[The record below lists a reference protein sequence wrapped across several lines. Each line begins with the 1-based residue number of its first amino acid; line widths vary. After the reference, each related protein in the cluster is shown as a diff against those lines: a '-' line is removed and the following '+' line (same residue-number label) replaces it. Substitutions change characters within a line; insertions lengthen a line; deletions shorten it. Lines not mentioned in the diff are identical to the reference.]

1 MKILHTAD
9 WHLGHKLFNADRE
22 AEHQHVLDWLVD
34 YIKEESIELLII
46 AGDVFDTDSPPNF
59 ARKQYYS
66 FLCKLVDTCC
76 RNVVVVAGNHDSAN
90 MLDASGE
97 VLRLLN
103 VHVIGNL
110 PENRKEQIIEI
121 KDVKGKL
128 QAVVG
133 AVPYLRDRD
142 IRQGVAGQSFDER
155 LRALRLGIENHY
167 QEIADE
173 LEKYRKKN
181 IPILVTGHFYVSGGE
196 RDGRPNSIHI
206 GSLDVVDASC
216 FSTLFDYV
224 ALGHLHRPQ
233 VVDKKQH
240 IRYSGSL
247 IPMDFNEWNYK
258 QAVTLL
264 EFEKKKL
271 NKIQQIPVPL
281 LRKLIYY
288 QGEID
293 YIREKLSGLKTK
305 EGLSNWLKIELIT
318 ETYHPH
324 LEEELMSLLADK
336 NIEII
341 LLNQIAP
348 SNANLLKQK
357 QQQLQSLSDL
367 DPVEVFQMKLDTAK
381 INETEA
387 REELEHTFTE
397 LMNWMQERDNV

>member
-22 AEHQHVLDWLVD
+22 LEHQHVLDWLVD
-34 YIKEESIELLII
+34 YIKKESIELLII
-46 AGDVFDTDSPPNF
+46 AGDIFDTDSPPNF

-66 FLCKLVDTCC
+66 FLCRLVDTCC
-76 RNVVVVAGNHDSAN
+76 RNIVVVAGNHDSAN

-110 PENRKEQIIEI
+110 PEDRKEQIVEI
-121 KDVKGKL
+121 RDAKGKL
-128 QAVVG
+128 QVVVG

-155 LRALRLGIENHY
+155 LVALRLGIENHY
-167 QEIADE
+167 QEIANE
-173 LEKYRKKN
+173 LEVYRDAN
-181 IPILVTGHFYVSGGE
+181 IPIIVTGHFYVSGGA

-206 GSLDVVDASC
+206 GSLEVVEASC
-216 FSTLFDYV
+216 FSALFDYV

-233 VVDKKQH
+233 VVDKKEH

-258 QAVTLL
+258 QSVTLL
-264 EFEKKKL
+264 EFKKKAL
-271 NKIQQIPVPL
+271 NKIKQIPVPL

-293 YIREKLSGLKTK
+293 YIKEKLAGLKPK

-318 ETYHPH
+318 ETYYPQ
-324 LEEELMSLLADK
+324 LEEELKLILEHK
-336 NIEII
+336 NIEIT

-367 DPVEVFQMKLDTAK
+367 DPVEVFQMKLDSAK
-381 INETEA
+381 INETET

-397 LMNWMQERDNV
+397 LMNWMQERDSA